1 MKALFFTL
9 LFYSLLFPFSDVF
22 SQSFQNTYGLTGN
35 QEGIASVAV
44 GDGYVI
50 LGDIQAGSRKDLYLS
65 KIDENGELVWQ
76 RTYGDS
82 NTDETSWHL
91 LKTSDN
97 GFLISASTTASFSSV
112 DRVLFIKTDNNGN
125 IQWQKT
131 YTYSNYVA
139 PTHALELSNGEYM
152 ITGYFAFDSNRNN
165 RSGMVMRISA
175 TGTIIW
181 CRGYHRGG
189 FNDDQISQY
198 FIGIRQIQNGNFII
212 PTAYGGNG
220 SGTPSG
226 RYDNS
231 ITCIDGSGNQV
242 WGKRFGAS
250 DNDEFRVILPISST
264 ETIVAG
270 SYRNTASDLEMAFCK
285 VQQNGTITQR
295 KKFGRSGFERVFYA
309 TATADRSKL
318 YFVGYTSSVGGG
330 DRDMLVLCT
339 DINGNYLWSKAFGG
353 TGFEE
358 ARSVVLTNDGNG
370 IVIIG
375 RTASFG
381 AGQNDIY
388 AVKIEDDTDVQCNQ
402 TNFTDPVEDIT
413 GTISNITFNTTSIT
427 LGNGNALNTGSI
439 ALTKNSTC
447 CTGSV
452 IITGTT
458 TISCSAPS
466 TTLSTS
472 TGYTSYLWTFPD
484 GTTSTNRVIT
494 TSQVG
499 VHSLRATNTSNCEF
513 FAQTTVTSSIPTSP
527 DLLPTSSSL
536 PCEGT
541 TTLSAPNGYTSYL
554 WTLPNGTTLTT
565 QDITASATGTYSLQV
580 QNASGCTFTDQTD
593 VVIDDTTPT
602 GLDLLPTSSSLP
614 CEGTTT
620 LSAPNGYTSY
630 LWTLPNGTTLTTQDI
645 TASATGTY
653 SLQVQNA
660 SGCTFTDQTDVVI
673 DDTTPTG
680 LDLLP
685 TSSSLPCEGTT
696 TLSAPNGYTSYL
708 WTLPNGTTLTTQDIT
723 ASELGTYSLQ
733 VQNASGCTFT
743 DQTDVVI
750 DDTTPT
756 GLDLLP
762 TSSSLLCGG
771 TTTLSA
777 PNGYTSYLWTLPNG
791 TTLTTQDITA
801 SELGTYSLQVQN
813 ASGCTFTDQT
823 DVVIDDTTPTG
834 LDLLPTSSSLLCGG
848 TITLSAPN
856 GYTSY
861 LWTLPNGTTL
871 TTQDIT
877 ASATGTYSL
886 QVQNASGCTFTDQ
899 TDVVIDDTT
908 PTGLDLLPT
917 SSSLLCGGTIT
928 LSAPNGYT
936 SYLWTLPNGTTLTTQ
951 DITASAAGTYSLQVQ
966 NASGC
971 TFTDQTDV
979 VIDDTTPTGLDLLPT
994 SSSLPCGGTTT
1005 LSAPNGYTSYLWTLP
1020 NGTTLTTQDITASAA
1035 GTYSLQVQNA
1045 SGCTFTDQTDVVI
1058 DDTTPTG
1065 LDLLPTSSSLPCGGT
1080 TTLSAPNGYTSYLWT
1095 LPNGT
1100 TLTTQDI
1107 TASATGTY
1115 SLQVQNASGCTFTDQ
1130 TDVVIDDTTPTGL
1143 DLLPTSSSL
1152 PCGGT
1157 TTLSAPNGYT
1167 SYLWTLPNG
1176 TTLTT
1181 QDITASATGT
1191 YSLQVQNASGCTFT
1205 DQTDVVIDDTTPTG
1219 LDLLPTSSSLPCGG
1233 TTTLSAPNGY
1243 TSYLWTLPNGTT
1255 STNESISTTLEGIYI
1270 IEVQNANGCRFMDS
1284 LNVQFVEV
1292 EKELIQDSFELKCI
1306 NQSVELSLV
1315 ENFAEYLW
1323 IFPNGETS
1331 TEKIIMTNQE
1341 GVYKIIVV
1349 DEFGCQFEDTTEVKA
1364 INPTLTEED
1373 VTNIITPNAD
1383 GFNDTFVFPT
1393 DNAKLSIYSRW
1404 EEKVYQSDNYQ
1415 HNWNADNLPSGMYFV
1430 IAYDPCSDSEVRLWI
1445 HVIKD

>member
-1 MKALFFTL
+1 MKNFYCTLFFYL
-9 LFYSLLFPFSDVF
+9 VFFSFADVF

-50 LGDIQAGSRKDLYLS
+50 LGDVQAGSRKDLYLS
-65 KIDENGELVWQ
+65 KIDESGELIWQ

-91 LKTSDN
+91 LRTNDN

-139 PTHALELSNGEYM
+139 PTHALELSNGDYM
-152 ITGYFAFDSNRNN
+152 VTGYFAFDSNRNN

-181 CRGYHRGG
+181 CKGYHRGG

-452 IITGTT
+452 SITGTT

-466 TTLSTS
+466 TTLSAS

-527 DLLPTSSSL
+527 DLLPTS
-536 PCEGT
+536 
-541 TTLSAPNGYTSYL
+541 
-554 WTLPNGTTLTT
+554 
-565 QDITASATGTYSLQV
+565 
-580 QNASGCTFTDQTD
+580 F
-593 VVIDDTTPT
+593 
-602 GLDLLPTSSSLP
+602 
-614 CEGTTT
+614 
-620 LSAPNGYTSY
+620 
-630 LWTLPNGTTLTTQDI
+630 
-645 TASATGTY
+645 
-653 SLQVQNA
+653 
-660 SGCTFTDQTDVVI
+660 
-673 DDTTPTG
+673 
-680 LDLLP
+680 
-685 TSSSLPCEGTT
+685 
-696 TLSAPNGYTSYL
+696 
-708 WTLPNGTTLTTQDIT
+708 
-723 ASELGTYSLQ
+723 
-733 VQNASGCTFT
+733 
-743 DQTDVVI
+743 
-750 DDTTPT
+750 
-756 GLDLLP
+756 
-762 TSSSLLCGG
+762 
-771 TTTLSA
+771 
-777 PNGYTSYLWTLPNG
+777 
-791 TTLTTQDITA
+791 
-801 SELGTYSLQVQN
+801 
-813 ASGCTFTDQT
+813 
-823 DVVIDDTTPTG
+823 
-834 LDLLPTSSSLLCGG
+834 
-848 TITLSAPN
+848 
-856 GYTSY
+856 
-861 LWTLPNGTTL
+861 
-871 TTQDIT
+871 
-877 ASATGTYSL
+877 
-886 QVQNASGCTFTDQ
+886 
-899 TDVVIDDTT
+899 
-908 PTGLDLLPT
+908 
-917 SSSLLCGGTIT
+917 
-928 LSAPNGYT
+928 
-936 SYLWTLPNGTTLTTQ
+936 
-951 DITASAAGTYSLQVQ
+951 
-966 NASGC
+966 
-971 TFTDQTDV
+971 
-979 VIDDTTPTGLDLLPT
+979 
-994 SSSLPCGGTTT
+994 SLPCGGTTT

-1058 DDTTPTG
+1058 DTTPTG
-1065 LDLLPTSSSLPCGGT
+1065 LDLLPTSSSLSCDAITTLSAPNGYTSYLWMLPNGTTLTTQDITVSEVGTYTLQVQSSAGCSFTDQINVVLDSTPTGLDLVPISFSLSCDAITTLSAPNGYASYLWTLPNGTTLTTQDITVSEVGTYTLQVQNSAGCNFTDQTDVVLDSTPTGLDLVPTSFSLPCGGTTTLSAPNGYTSYLWMLPNGTTLTTQDITVSEVGTYRLQVQNSAGCSFTDQTNVVLDSTPTGLDLVPTSFSLSCDAITTLSAPNGYTSYLWMLPNGTTLTTQDITVSEVGTYTLQVQNSAGCNFTDQTDVVLDSTPTGLDLLPTSFSLSCDAITTLSAPNGYTSYLWMLPNGTTLTTQDITVSEVGTYTLQVQNSAGCNFTDQTDVVLDSTPTGLDLVPTSFSLPCGGT

-1107 TASATGTY
+1107 TVSEVGTY
-1115 SLQVQNASGCTFTDQ
+1115 RLQVQNSAGCSFTDQ
-1130 TDVVIDDTTPTGL
+1130 TNVVLDSTPTGL
-1143 DLLPTSSSL
+1143 DLVPTSFSL
-1152 PCGGT
+1152 SCDAI

-1167 SYLWTLPNG
+1167 SYLWMLPNG

-1181 QDITASATGT
+1181 QDITVSEVGT
-1191 YSLQVQNASGCTFT
+1191 YTLQVQNSAGCRFT
-1205 DQTDVVIDDTTPTG
+1205 DQTDVV
-1219 LDLLPTSSSLPCGG
+1219 LDNEVKSANLLLDNLSLPCG
-1233 TTTLSAPNGY
+1233 TSQTISLTEQH

-1255 STNESISTTLEGIYI
+1255 STNESISTILEGLYTIQ
-1270 IEVQNANGCRFMDS
+1270 VQTTAGCRFTDS

-1292 EKELIQDSFELKCI
+1292 EKDLIQDSFELKCI
-1306 NQSVELSLV
+1306 NQSIELSLR
-1315 ENFAEYLW
+1315 ENFTEYLW
-1323 IFPNGETS
+1323 VFPNGQTS
-1331 TEKIIMTNQE
+1331 TEKTILVNQE
-1341 GVYKIIVV
+1341 GVYKIIVS

-1364 INPTLTEED
+1364 TNPTLTEED
-1373 VTNIITPNAD
+1373 VTNVITPNDD

-1404 EEKVYQSDNYQ
+1404 EEKVYQSDNYK
-1415 HNWNADNLPSGMYFV
+1415 HDWNANSLPSGMYFV
-1430 IAYDPCSDSEVRLWI
+1430 IAYDACSDSEVRLWI
-1445 HVIKD
+1445 HVIND